1 MTFAEVTPAR
11 ASSLKTGA
19 MGKTGQA
26 FNRLDALLVTLVT
39 VLKQQKKYCQQL
51 KVFRLQE

>member
-39 VLKQQKKYCQQL
+39 VSKQQKKYCQQL